1 MLNKKLN
8 EVLEWLDYGK
18 SELYSGTENLPD
30 YRANESSRDSL
41 SQAESYLVDVEDM
54 LKKIIKELGSETNES
69 PTFGGD
75 TGVDADF
82 ERWLFK
88 K

>member
-18 SELYSGTENLPD
+18 SELYSGMENLPD

-54 LKKIIKELGSETNES
+54 LKKIIEELKSETDES

>member
-18 SELYSGTENLPD
+18 SELYSGTESLPD
-30 YRANESSRDSL
+30 YRANESTRDYL
-41 SQAESYLVDVEDM
+41 SQAESYLVNVEDM
-54 LKKIIKELGSETNES
+54 LIKIVDELESETNES

-82 ERWLFK
+82 GMK
-88 K
+88 

>member
-1 MLNKKLN
+1 MNKMLTKKLN

-54 LKKIIKELGSETNES
+54 LKKIIDEL
-69 PTFGGD
+69 D
-75 TGVDADF
+75 TEEDTDS
-82 ERWLFK
+82 K
-88 K
+88 

>member
-1 MLNKKLN
+1 MLTKKLN

-18 SELYSGTENLPD
+18 SELYSGMENLPD

-54 LKKIIKELGSETNES
+54 LKKIIEELDIEE
-69 PTFGGD
+69 D
-75 TGVDADF
+75 TSG
-82 ERWLFK
+82 K
-88 K
+88 

>member
-1 MLNKKLN
+1 MVAVNGPLRVIDVAPLRAVHLN

-18 SELYSGTENLPD
+18 SELYSGMENLPD

-54 LKKIIKELGSETNES
+54 LVKIIKELDVEEDE
-69 PTFGGD
+69 D
-75 TGVDADF
+75 TDD
-82 ERWLFK
+82 K
-88 K
+88 

>member
-1 MLNKKLN
+1 MNKMLTKKLN

-30 YRANESSRDSL
+30 YLANESSRDSL

-54 LKKIIKELGSETNES
+54 LKKIVDELESETNES

-82 ERWLFK
+82 GMK
-88 K
+88 

>member
-1 MLNKKLN
+1 MLHKKLN

-30 YRANESSRDSL
+30 YLANESSRDYL

-54 LKKIIKELGSETNES
+54 LKKIIEEL
-69 PTFGGD
+69 D
-75 TGVDADF
+75 TEEDTSG
-82 ERWLFK
+82 K
-88 K
+88 